1 MKLGDAK
8 DIAIIGLV
16 LAAIYI
22 IWKQK
27 EKIEKGADKVA
38 ETIADAYLSA
48 TLPGSVVVL
57 GQVKL
62 PDGRTIPMNGLVV
75 DNRNQFTSGGK
86 RYRLTGRDGNIY
98 TAVAA

>member
-1 MKLGDAK
+1 MKIGDAK

-16 LAAIYI
+16 LAAVYLM
-22 IWKQK
+22 WKY
-27 EKIEKGADKVA
+27 ANKVA
-38 ETIADAYLSA
+38 DDVAAPIADAIIGA

-86 RYRLTGRDGNIY
+86 RYQLVSRDGNIY
-98 TAVAA
+98 TARAA